1 MDYEKG
7 EAVGTAAPRQRSLD
21 PASESQVLR
30 DRPSNTHDIEAFAQ
44 AISLQAAARA
54 ARYAEGSRAISEEA
68 GRGAFHTIGIQQE
81 KRERVPLT
89 PSFNLV
95 MALAIGVAVFACVTY
110 LMIGGN
116 LLASQPHLPGVD

>member
-1 MDYEKG
+1 MDYKKG
-7 EAVGTAAPRQRSLD
+7 EAVSTAAPRQRSLD

-30 DRPSNTHDIEAFAQ
+30 GRPSNTHDIEAFGQ

-68 GRGAFHTIGIQQE
+68 GRGALHTIGIQQE

-89 PSFNLV
+89 PSYNLV
-95 MALAIGVAVFACVTY
+95 MASAIGVVVFACFTY
-110 LMIGGN
+110 FMMGGN
-116 LLASQPHLPGVD
+116 LLLRQ